1 MISEYISNEQAVG
14 QSCHASS
21 VAVIADG
28 RCLAT
33 WFSGTH
39 EKNPDV
45 VIKLAVRTEERG
57 WAEPFTVAA
66 VRSADGDP
74 VAHWNPVLFVHAG
87 VVTLYFKVGATIDIW
102 RQYQMSV
109 PESADD
115 FSDLSAW
122 TSPVEMVEGPEG
134 EAGRGTVR
142 TEQIS
147 LDGGATWLAGGS
159 TEATNLDEVRRI
171 RASAKAAGGMPHA
184 STLEVGWRAFVDRS
198 FDGGKTWER
207 SPYLTV
213 TDTHVLKGKL
223 PSTDG
228 AEGER
233 RVQVGLIQPSIW
245 ASSDTDVH
253 VLCRSNGGAIYRS
266 DSADG
271 GRTWSPAVRT
281 AMPNNNSGI
290 DVCRLTG
297 SGRLVMCHNPT
308 GTNWGARTPLRL
320 SVSEDNGHTWPI
332 GFDIETTPDSEFS
345 YPACIA
351 TPSGDGVCVT
361 YTWNRVRMKCVWIS
375 EEELLRRA
383 VPTAPEENETQPD
396 QPKL

>member
-1 MISEYISNEQAVG
+1 MISEYMSNEQAAG

-21 VAVIADG
+21 VAPLADG

-45 VIKLAVRTEERG
+45 VIKLGVRSARSG
-57 WAEPFTVAA
+57 WGEPFTVAA
-66 VRSADGDP
+66 VRNAEGEP
-74 VAHWNPVLFVHAG
+74 VAHWNPVLFVHGG
-87 VVTLYFKVGATIDIW
+87 VVTLYFKIGATIDIW
-102 RQYQMSV
+102 RQYLMEC
-109 PESADD
+109 PADTAD
-115 FSDLSAW
+115 FADPSAW
-122 TSPVEMVEGPEG
+122 STPVEMVEGPEG

-142 TEQIS
+142 TEQIT

-159 TEATNLDEVRRI
+159 TEATDLDEVRKI
-171 RASAKAAGGMPHA
+171 RAAAKADGNSPHA
-184 STLEVGWRAFVDRS
+184 ASLEVGWRSFVDRS
-198 FDGGKTWER
+198 FDGGRTWER

-228 AEGER
+228 AEGEIE
-233 RVQVGLIQPSIW
+233 VQVGLIQPSIW
-245 ASSDTDVH
+245 ASSETDVH
-253 VLCRSNGGAIYRS
+253 VLCRSNGGAIYRA
-266 DSADG
+266 DSTDS
-271 GRTWSPAVRT
+271 GRTWGPAVRT

-297 SGRLVMCHNPT
+297 SGRLVMAHNPT

-320 SVSEDNGHTWPI
+320 SVSSDNGHTWPI
-332 GFDIETTPDSEFS
+332 GLDVETTPDSEFS
-345 YPACIA
+345 YPACVA
-351 TPSGDGVCVT
+351 TSTAEGDGVCLT

-375 EEELLRRA
+375 EVELLRSA
-383 VPTAPEENETQPD
+383 VPCPVASESEE